1 VSQPGGSG
9 AAPGVWPSPI
19 SARQVAAGRLR
30 LTDVQLDGHD
40 AYWIEGRPTEAG
52 RCVIVR
58 ERDGV
63 TTDLIPGPF
72 SARTGVHEYGG
83 AAMRAHDGTV
93 YFSNASDRRL
103 YRITA
108 GEPQPLTGS
117 AGDLRYADLEIDG
130 RRDRIVCVAEDHRGP
145 AVVNDIRVIPLAG
158 GEAVSIVAGNDFY
171 STPRVSPDG
180 RSLAWLTWNFPN
192 MPWDGCELWVADFDA
207 AGAPQDPRLV
217 AGGPRE
223 SVFQPSWSADSVL
236 HFSSDRTEWWNLY
249 RLDGGHAVPLAPM
262 DAECGGPQWVF
273 GLSTYAHCGS
283 GAIALW
289 ACRDGEWELH
299 YLDARGNLSRLESP
313 YAQFGSYISANGDD
327 LLYLAGGPDAPMGV
341 VREHLGRRE
350 RRVLRLDS
358 GEMTF
363 DPAVTSTARH
373 ISFPGEGGA
382 TSHAWFYAPH
392 NDAMKAEHARKAP
405 LLVRAHG
412 GPTSAAGCSL
422 DASVQYWTSRGFAY
436 LDVDYGGSTGY
447 GRPYRERLNDHGGI
461 VDVVDCVAGAQ
472 HLADTGVVDPERLF
486 IHGGS
491 AGGYVVL
498 CAMAFHDVF
507 QAGASL
513 FGIADVEVLFEQ
525 DPHKFESHYES
536 PFPEGRVRYERSPVH
551 FIDRVRGAVLL
562 LQGLDD
568 PVVPPQQA
576 ELMFA
581 ALQAGGVPC
590 AYIGFA
596 GEQHG
601 FRKAETIARSM
612 EAELYFFATV
622 TNTAIAEAIEPVEI
636 LNFPPR

>member
-1 VSQPGGSG
+1 VSQRDGSV
-9 AAPGVWPSPI
+9 AASGVWPSPI
-19 SARQVAAGRLR
+19 SAQQAAAGRLR
-30 LTDVQLDGHD
+30 LSDVQLDSGD
-40 AYWIEGRPTEAG
+40 AYWVEGRPTEGG

-63 TTDLIPGPF
+63 TTDLIAAPF
-72 SARTGVHEYGG
+72 SARNGVHEYGG
-83 AAMRAHDGTV
+83 AAMRVHAGIV

-103 YRITA
+103 YRLTED
-108 GEPQPLTGS
+108 GPEPLTGS
-117 AGDLRYADLEIDG
+117 VGDLRYADYEIDAAH
-130 RRDRIVCVAEDHRGP
+130 DRIVCVVEDHRG
-145 AVVNDIRVIPLAG
+145 ASVVNDIRVIPLAG

-192 MPWDGCELWVADFDA
+192 MPWDGCELWVAALDD
-207 AGAPQDPRLV
+207 AGAPRDPRLV
-217 AGGPRE
+217 AGGPSE
-223 SVFQPSWSADSVL
+223 SIFQPSWSADSVL
-236 HFSSDRTEWWNLY
+236 HFSSDRTDWWNLY
-249 RLDGGHAVPLAPM
+249 RYVDGRVVPLAPM

-273 GLSTYAHCGS
+273 GLSTYAHCSDGS
-283 GAIALW
+283 IALW
-289 ACRDGEWELH
+289 ASRDGVWEFH
-299 YLDARGNLSRLESP
+299 VVDADGQVARVDSP
-313 YAQFGSYISANGDD
+313 YTQFGEYISANGDD
-327 LLYLAGGPDAPMGV
+327 LLFLAGGADAPMGV
-341 VREHLGRRE
+341 VREHLQTRK

-363 DPAVTSTARH
+363 DPAVTSAPRH
-373 ISFPGEGGA
+373 VTFPGESGE
-382 TSHAWFYAPH
+382 TSHAWFYAPR
-392 NDAMKAEHARKAP
+392 NDTVAADPERKPP

-412 GPTSAAGCSL
+412 GPTSATNFSL
-422 DASVQYWTSRGFAY
+422 DVSVQYWTSRGFAY

-447 GRPYRERLNDHGGI
+447 GRPYRERLNDKGGI
-461 VDVVDCVAGAQ
+461 VDVIDCVAGAQ
-472 HLADTGVVDPERLF
+472 HLADTGVVDSERLF

-507 QAGASL
+507 RAGASL

-525 DPHKFESHYES
+525 DPHKFESHYDS
-536 PFPEGRVRYERSPVH
+536 PFPQGRVRYERSPVH

-596 GEQHG
+596 GEAHG
-601 FRKAETIARSM
+601 FRMAKNIARSM

-622 TNTAIAEAIEPVEI
+622 TNTPIAEAIEPVEI
-636 LNFPPR
+636 LNFPPQ

>member
-1 VSQPGGSG
+1 VSPRDAGV
-9 AAPGVWPSPI
+9 AATGVWPSPI
-19 SARQVAAGRLR
+19 SAQQVAAGRLR
-30 LTDVQLDGHD
+30 LTDIQLDGSD
-40 AYWIEGRPTEAG
+40 AYWIEGRPTEGG

-63 TTDLIPGPF
+63 IADLIAEPF

-83 AAMRAHDGTV
+83 AAMCVHAGTV
-93 YFSNASDRRL
+93 YFSNAIDRRL

-108 GEPQPLTGS
+108 SGPEPLTES
-117 AGDLRYADLEIDG
+117 VGDLRFADLEVDAARG
-130 RRDRIVCVAEDHRGP
+130 RIVCVAEDHRGP
-145 AVVNDIRVIPLAG
+145 TVVNDLRVIPLAG
-158 GEAVSIVAGNDFY
+158 GEAVSIVAGNDLY

-180 RSLAWLTWNFPN
+180 RSIAWLTWNFPN
-192 MPWDGCELWVADFDA
+192 MPWDGCELWVAGLDE
-207 AGAPQDPRLV
+207 AGAPQNPRLV

-223 SVFQPSWSADSVL
+223 SIFQPSWSPNSVL

-249 RLDGGHAVPLAPM
+249 RFEDGQVVTLAPM
-262 DAECGGPQWVF
+262 EAECGGPQWVF
-273 GLSTYAHCGS
+273 GLSTYAHCGD
-283 GAIALW
+283 GRIALW
-289 ACRDGEWELH
+289 VCRDGEWEFH
-299 YLDARGNLSRLESP
+299 VLDADGGLERVDSP
-313 YAQFGSYISANGDD
+313 YTQFGEYIGANGDE
-327 LLYLAGGPDAPMGV
+327 LLFLAGGPEAPMAV
-341 VREHLGRRE
+341 VRERLGTRE
-350 RRVLRLDS
+350 RRVLRVDS
-358 GEMTF
+358 GDMTF
-363 DPAVTSTARH
+363 DPALTSTPRH
-373 ISFPGEGGA
+373 VTFPGESGD
-382 TSHAWFYAPH
+382 TSHAWFYAPR
-392 NDAMKAEHARKAP
+392 NDAVAAAAGRKPP

-412 GPTSAAGCSL
+412 GPTSATNFSL

-447 GRPYRERLNDHGGI
+447 GRTYRERLDGEGGV

-472 HLADTGVVDPERLF
+472 HLAETGVVDPERLF

-507 QAGASL
+507 RAGASL

-536 PFPEGRVRYERSPVH
+536 PFPEGHVRYERSPVH
-551 FIDRVRGAVLL
+551 YIDRVRGAVLL

-590 AYIGFA
+590 AYIGFE

-601 FRKAETIARSM
+601 FRKAANIARSM

-622 TNTAIAEAIEPVEI
+622 TNTPIAETIEPVEI
-636 LNFPPR
+636 LNFPVR

>member
-1 VSQPGGSG
+1 MSQTDSG
-9 AAPGVWPSPI
+9 VTASGIWPSPI
-19 SARQVAAGRLR
+19 SARQAAAGRLR
-30 LTDVQLDGHD
+30 LADVQLDGSD
-40 AYWIEGRPTEAG
+40 AYWVEGRPTEGG
-52 RCVIVR
+52 RSVIVR
-58 ERDGV
+58 DRDGV
-63 TTDLIPGPF
+63 ATDLIAAPF

-83 AAMRAHDGTV
+83 AAMRVHAGTV

-103 YRITA
+103 YRITE
-108 GEPQPLTGS
+108 GEPEPITGS
-117 AGDLRYADLEIDG
+117 VGDLRYADLEIDAS
-130 RRDRIVCVAEDHRGP
+130 RARVVCIAEDHRG
-145 AVVNDIRVIPLAG
+145 ASVVNDIRVIPLAG
-158 GEAVSIVAGNDFY
+158 GEAVSVVAGNDFY

-192 MPWDGCELWVADFDA
+192 MPWDGCELWVAELDDS
-207 AGAPQDPRLV
+207 GVPQHLRLV

-223 SVFQPSWSADSVL
+223 LIFQPSWSADSVL
-236 HFSSDRTEWWNLY
+236 HFSSDRTGWWNLY
-249 RLDGGHAVPLAPM
+249 RFDGEAVVALAPM

-273 GLSTYAHCGS
+273 GLSTYAHCGD
-283 GAIALW
+283 GRIALW
-289 ACRDGEWELH
+289 ASRNGVWEFH
-299 YLDARGNLSRLESP
+299 VLDADGQLRRLDSP
-313 YAQFGSYISANGDD
+313 YTQFGEYISANGDD
-327 LLYLAGGPDAPMGV
+327 LVFLAGGPDAPMSV
-341 VREHLGRRE
+341 VREHLTTRE
-350 RRVLRLDS
+350 SHVLRVDS

-363 DPAVTSTARH
+363 DPAVTSTPH
-373 ISFPGEGGA
+373 HVTFPGEGGN
-382 TSHAWFYAPH
+382 TSHAWFYAPQ
-392 NDAMKAEHARKAP
+392 NAAITPEPGRKPP

-412 GPTSAAGCSL
+412 GPTSAANFSL

-447 GRPYRERLNDHGGI
+447 GRPYRERLNGEGGI

-472 HLADTGVVDPERLF
+472 HLAETGVVDPDRLF

-498 CAMAFHDVF
+498 CAMVFHDVF
-507 QAGASL
+507 RAGCSL

-525 DPHKFESHYES
+525 DPHKFELHYEL
-536 PFPEGRVRYERSPVH
+536 PYPEGHVRYERSPVH

-590 AYIGFA
+590 AYIGFE

-601 FRKAETIARSM
+601 FRKAENIARSM

-622 TNTAIAEAIEPVEI
+622 TNTPIAEAIEPVEI
-636 LNFPPR
+636 LNFAAR